1 MKRILLILCV
11 ALTTGIAMA
20 NSYFGMGDGST
31 LRIHPSKVNSSITVP
46 VWAHFEGRLDSW
58 ELEFTCPN
66 SMHIDAVVRN
76 HGMDIPYLQYD
87 GSAAMCEP
95 ELTIGITDTVCSSI
109 ITEFGYWDPN
119 NDGIYEPYGTV
130 KWGPGDIDTLF
141 VVTLDVIGD
150 CTGDTICIE
159 ETLSCSFDWRGG
171 EVNENHMIKIA
182 LQVGY
187 DPGDVNGDNTI
198 SLSDL
203 TALVNYLL
211 TDEGLNAYQL
221 VAADVNND
229 GYINIS
235 DVSELTNMLLTMG
248 YTDLPQLWD
257 DTSEW

>member
-1 MKRILLILCV
+1 
-11 ALTTGIAMA
+11 MA
-20 NSYFGMGDGST
+20 NSYFAMGDGLK
-31 LRIHPSKVNSSITVP
+31 LRIHPNKVTSTVTLP
-46 VWAHFEGRLDSW
+46 VWAHFEGRLDYWS
-58 ELEFTCPN
+58 LDFTFPA
-66 SMHIDAVVRN
+66 SVLSDTILRN
-76 HGMDIPYLQYD
+76 HGMDVPYLQYD
-87 GSAAMCEP
+87 GSAALCQPSLYVNLES
-95 ELTIGITDTVCSSI
+95 TFCSSV
-109 ITEFGYWDPN
+109 ITEYGYWDHN

-130 KWGPGDIDTLF
+130 KWGPGDIDTMC
-141 VVTLDVIGD
+141 VVRLKISYD
-150 CTGDTICIE
+150 CTGDTICINE
-159 ETLSCSFDWRGG
+159 ALRCSYDWRDN
-171 EVNENHMIKIA
+171 EVNEDHTIKIA
-182 LQVGY
+182 LVVGY
-187 DPGDVNGDNTI
+187 DPGDVNGDLTI